1 MDTVERR
8 RLAGEVRSVCMRIS
22 RRARFE
28 NVGEVAPHQFSVLA
42 KLEGGA
48 STPRRLADIECV
60 SAPSMTRTVSS
71 LCELGAL
78 ERTPDPQDGRQ
89 ILVTITDTG
98 RAMLS
103 QARRSRD
110 AWMFERVRALSEQE
124 CAVLLQAQHILEKVV
139 AR

>member
-1 MDTVERR
+1 MDTPERR
-8 RLAGEVRSVCMRIS
+8 RLAGEMRSVCMRIS

-28 NVGEVAPHQFSVLA
+28 NVGKLAPHQFSVLA
-42 KLEGGA
+42 KLEYGA

-60 SAPSMTRTVSS
+60 SAPSMTRTVGS

-89 ILVTITDTG
+89 VVVTITDAG

-103 QARRSRD
+103 EARRSRD

-124 CAVLLQAQHILEKVV
+124 CATLSQAQQILEKVV

>member
-1 MDTVERR
+1 MDAPERR

-42 KLEGGA
+42 KLESGP
-48 STPRRLADIECV
+48 STPRLLADAECV
-60 SAPSMTRTVSS
+60 SAPSMTRTVHS
-71 LCELGAL
+71 LCEMGAL
-78 ERTPDPQDGRQ
+78 ERSSDPQDGRHVV
-89 ILVTITDTG
+89 VTITDTG
-98 RAMLS
+98 RGILS
-103 QARRSRD
+103 DARRSRD

-124 CAVLLQAQHILEKVV
+124 CAVLRQAQQILEKVV